1 MTEQLIDR
9 QNKHL
14 VNQVSKML
22 LRKAG
27 AKPDPDLLYLYQL
40 AKWALE
46 SGEVKAQE
54 AGSPHANEDLLK
66 AVEGLLLL
74 NPQKAMNFL
83 LKDGPEGG
91 SPWVQPTI
99 LARLKKPAEAAA
111 YLLDRLKAALAEHEP
126 SPNLE

>member
-1 MTEQLIDR
+1 MAEQLIDR

-22 LRKAG
+22 LKKAG

-54 AGSPHANEDLLK
+54 AGSPHTNEDLLN
-66 AVEGLLLL
+66 AVERLLLV
-74 NPQKAMNFL
+74 NPQKAMDFL
-83 LKDGPEGG
+83 LKEGPEEG
-91 SPWVQPTI
+91 SPWVRPVL
-99 LARLKKPAEAAA
+99 LAKPKKPADAAA
-111 YLLDRLKAALAEHEP
+111 YLLDRLKAALSENELN
-126 SPNLE
+126 PNLE